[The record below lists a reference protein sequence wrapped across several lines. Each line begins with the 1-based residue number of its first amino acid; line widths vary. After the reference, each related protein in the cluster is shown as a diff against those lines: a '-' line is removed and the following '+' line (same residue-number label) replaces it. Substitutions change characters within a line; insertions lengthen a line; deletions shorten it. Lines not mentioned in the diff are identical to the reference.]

1 MINDARKRKVTSG
14 RISLIS
20 LNFFTVRQGLPVTG
34 YRDGRRCAVE
44 CRAFQGPDWNAEWRS
59 ASVFGGVRSNAG
71 VSLSTGVLRMK
82 SRESLVRLK
91 EFQVKDK
98 RRQLAQL
105 QLMMSEFE
113 RMSKELESQIAIE
126 EKKSGITDP
135 GHFAYPTFAKAAR
148 QRSDNLQVSIREL
161 KVQQDAAELALEEA
175 EAEFAKASALE
186 ERDNAVRMRA

>member
-1 MINDARKRKVTSG
+1 
-14 RISLIS
+14 
-20 LNFFTVRQGLPVTG
+20 
-34 YRDGRRCAVE
+34 
-44 CRAFQGPDWNAEWRS
+44 
-59 ASVFGGVRSNAG
+59 
-71 VSLSTGVLRMK
+71 MK

-91 EFQVKDK
+91 EFQVKEK

-113 RMSKELESQIAIE
+113 RMSKELEAQIAIE

-135 GHFAYPTFAKAAR
+135 NHFAYPTFAKAAR
-148 QRSDNLQVSIREL
+148 QRADNLHVSIREL

-186 ERDNAVRMRA
+186 ERDNAVRLRA

>member
-1 MINDARKRKVTSG
+1 
-14 RISLIS
+14 
-20 LNFFTVRQGLPVTG
+20 
-34 YRDGRRCAVE
+34 
-44 CRAFQGPDWNAEWRS
+44 
-59 ASVFGGVRSNAG
+59 
-71 VSLSTGVLRMK
+71 MK

-135 GHFAYPTFAKAAR
+135 NHFAYPTFAKAAR
-148 QRSDNLQVSIREL
+148 QRADNLQVSIREL

>member
-1 MINDARKRKVTSG
+1 
-14 RISLIS
+14 
-20 LNFFTVRQGLPVTG
+20 
-34 YRDGRRCAVE
+34 
-44 CRAFQGPDWNAEWRS
+44 
-59 ASVFGGVRSNAG
+59 
-71 VSLSTGVLRMK
+71 MK

-91 EFQVKDK
+91 EFQVKEK

-135 GHFAYPTFAKAAR
+135 NHFAYPTFAKAAR
-148 QRSDNLQVSIREL
+148 QRADNLLVSIREL

-186 ERDNAVRMRA
+186 ERDNAVRLRA